1 MIAAFRYPG
10 TIGFVGRLDLSTGKL
25 TKLQE
30 IKGMMLYKVTSL
42 AFDPAARTAYYT
54 EDNYAFRDILA
65 VNVDTGAKRML
76 LKDARIGD
84 MVLNPTDRSLW
95 GIRHQ
100 NGFATIV
107 RIPAPYSS
115 FSQVHTFKY
124 GQTPFDL
131 DISPDGSMISASFG
145 EVNGDQTVRV
155 WKLDSLNT
163 DGDPVEI
170 SRLGLPPSTPEGF
183 VFAPDGRTMVGT
195 SYYTG
200 ASNVFRF
207 DIATGKFDALS
218 NASTGFFRPIP
229 QPDGSLIAYE
239 YGGKG
244 LQPVRFKPEVK
255 EDLGTIDFLGTQVIK
270 AHPEL
275 KDWGV
280 GSPAKVPLDQLIT
293 RQGKYRPSERMKLAA
308 MYPIVE
314 GYKGSVSPGYYF
326 HFEDPMQFRQVNASV
341 SISPFDHLRTRDR
354 LHAKVEFKTLNWD
367 IKAQHNGADF
377 YDLFGPVERSRRGDS
392 LIVAYDKTTIY
403 DPPRQLDIIAS
414 GAFYTGLE
422 RLPTAQNVPSPK
434 TIISLEAG
442 AKYTNTRKALG
453 GVDHEKGIQWHALA
467 DLDYSPGDGR
477 LPENFRRGRLRRS
490 PTHSKQLG
498 LVLRQ
503 RRHCWG
509 RRDHPL
515 AAFYF
520 GSFRNNYVDDRPE
533 KRYREM
539 ESFPGFAIDEIAARR
554 FARLTGEVNLPPVR
568 FAEVGTPAFFLSYIR
583 PAIFAGG
590 MATDEP
596 DRSTHHYADVGAQL
610 DLNFT
615 VALRLPMVF
624 SIGAAGGLRDGH
636 YRKTELLVSLK
647 IL

>member
-1 MIAAFRYPG
+1 M
-10 TIGFVGRLDLSTGKL
+10 
-25 TKLQE
+25 
-30 IKGMMLYKVTSL
+30 
-42 AFDPAARTAYYT
+42 
-54 EDNYAFRDILA
+54 
-65 VNVDTGAKRML
+65 
-76 LKDARIGD
+76 
-84 MVLNPTDRSLW
+84 
-95 GIRHQ
+95 
-100 NGFATIV
+100 
-107 RIPAPYSS
+107 
-115 FSQVHTFKY
+115 
-124 GQTPFDL
+124 
-131 DISPDGSMISASFG
+131 PDGKS
-145 EVNGDQTVRV
+145 
-155 WKLDSLNT
+155 
-163 DGDPVEI
+163 
-170 SRLGLPPSTPEGF
+170 
-183 VFAPDGRTMVGT
+183 MVGT

-207 DIATGKFDALS
+207 DIATGKFDAVS

-275 KDWGV
+275 KEWGV
-280 GSPAKVPLDQLIT
+280 GSPAKVPLDQLIM

-308 MYPIVE
+308 IYPIVE

-326 HFEDPMQFRQVNASV
+326 HFEDPMQFRQINASISV
-341 SISPFDHLRTRDR
+341 SPFDHMRTRER
-354 LHAKVEFKTLNWD
+354 LHAKVQFKTLNWD
-367 IKAQHNGADF
+367 IRYQHNGADF

-403 DPPRQLDIIAS
+403 DPPRQLDILAS
-414 GAFYTGLE
+414 GALYTGLE
-422 RLPTAQNVPSPK
+422 RLPSAQNVPSPK
-434 TIISLEAG
+434 TVISLEAG

-467 DLDYSPGDGR
+467 DLDYSPGDDAAFPKIFGGVDYGVP
-477 LPENFRRGRLRRS
+477 LPIPNSSVWFYANAG
-490 PTHSKQLG
+490 TA
-498 LVLRQ
+498 
-503 RRHCWG
+503 WG
-509 RRDHPL
+509 RRNHPL

-554 FARLTGEVNLPPVR
+554 FARLTGEVNLPPIR

-590 MATDEP
+590 MVTGEP

-624 SIGAAGGLRDGH
+624 SVGAAGGWRDGH
-636 YRKTELLVSLK
+636 YRKTELLASLK